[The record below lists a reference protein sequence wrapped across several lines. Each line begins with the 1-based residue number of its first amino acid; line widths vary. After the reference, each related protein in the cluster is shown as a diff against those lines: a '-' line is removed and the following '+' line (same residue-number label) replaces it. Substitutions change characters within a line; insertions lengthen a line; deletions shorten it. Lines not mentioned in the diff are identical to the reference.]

1 MSIRVTYYKGVLSYP
16 SVAASSLPHTK
27 HLPHSSTSR
36 SEILPR
42 PSMKTHIHHPH
53 PNSQSYYDYYQHSQQ
68 SQQQHQLQ
76 DMPSKINAPNSIPP
90 HPSHVPCRG
99 YDSDSTSPDS
109 GASFSP
115 GMGSASGADPLLH
128 SHPASSFPH
137 SNVQGSRTR
146 SMTLPHSM
154 RFHQEKS
161 SVSKGQESVFTH
173 DRERERERERVRV
186 KEGGEI
192 PERKRLAWHDQ
203 RKGDEIKGKT
213 EEEDWVSWVK
223 EQNLP
228 ALYQVGVSN
237 QRQPQDQW
245 RGKEDERGQKTGK
258 GAPECGSMSDEST
271 TTPRSPV
278 NFQNSA
284 PPSSIV
290 ASPLATHRTHPSF
303 EPHPPTS
310 LSFSLSQGSSLP
322 HSPSSPPLPHSN
334 QKKRPN
340 HVHFSSLSQ
349 NAYMSS
355 PLYIRKPAFK
365 DSVTPSTYKVRSQ
378 PVAEVLDGRGEC
390 QSPLPRVT
398 PTQGNPNHFSDTEE
412 ESQSQV
418 QSAFRKPQVY
428 RQTSQPSHLVS
439 PTRCPPAEYPNRRL
453 AELHLS
459 PPSNPPDNH
468 LPSHPLSHVKLSP
481 SHTHSS
487 IPNAHS
493 SHPPFPHSQPPPP
506 PSSLPLSHSTPHM
519 AGFDPVDTSSP
530 LSPHYHF
537 QHSQLPQQGQ
547 PRMGVVNHQ
556 RGVANTEIGVVSMT
570 TSTSLSDQNTNHQ
583 TTKERAGKEDEESD
597 TEDEEEPEGEGEED
611 NESYY
616 ENLTA
621 VQMLELLS
629 KIGDPKCTVK
639 KLE

>member
-1 MSIRVTYYKGVLSYP
+1 MPYLP
-16 SVAASSLPHTK
+16 SVAASSLLPHTK

-42 PSMKTHIHHPH
+42 PSMKTHAHHPH

-68 SQQQHQLQ
+68 SQQSHQLQ
-76 DMPSKINAPNSIPP
+76 DTPSKISAPNSIPP
-90 HPSHVPCRG
+90 HSSHVPCRG

-115 GMGSASGADPLLH
+115 GMGSANGADPLLH
-128 SHPASSFPH
+128 SHPAASFPH
-137 SNVQGSRTR
+137 SNVQGPRTR

-161 SVSKGQESVFTH
+161 SISKGQESVFTH
-173 DRERERERERVRV
+173 DRERESEGERVR
-186 KEGGEI
+186 EGGEI

-203 RKGDEIKGKT
+203 RKGDEIKEKT

-228 ALYQVGVSN
+228 TLYQVGVSP
-237 QRQPQDQW
+237 QRQSQDQW
-245 RGKEDERGQKTGK
+245 KGKEDERGQKAGK
-258 GAPECGSMSDEST
+258 GAPECGSVSDER

-278 NFQNSA
+278 NFQNSV

-303 EPHPPTS
+303 EPNPPTS

-322 HSPSSPPLPHSN
+322 HSALSPPLPHSN
-334 QKKRPN
+334 QKKRPQ

-365 DSVTPSTYKVRSQ
+365 DTVTPSTYKVNSQ
-378 PVAEVLDGRGEC
+378 PVSDVLDGRGEC

-398 PTQGNPNHFSDTEE
+398 PTEGDPQHFSDTEE
-412 ESQSQV
+412 ESQTQL
-418 QSAFRKPQVY
+418 QSAFRTPQVY
-428 RQTSQPSHLVS
+428 RQSSQPSHLVS
-439 PTRCPPAEYPNRRL
+439 PTRRPPAEYPNRRL

-459 PPSNPPDNH
+459 PPSNPPDH
-468 LPSHPLSHVKLSP
+468 LPSHPLSHVKSPP
-481 SHTHSS
+481 SHHSS

-493 SHPPFPHSQPPPP
+493 SHPPFSHSQPHPP
-506 PSSLPLSHSTPHM
+506 PSSLPLSHSTPHI
-519 AGFDPVDTSSP
+519 AGFDPVDSSSP
-530 LSPHYHF
+530 LSPHSHF
-537 QHSQLPQQGQ
+537 QHGQLPQQSQ

-556 RGVANTEIGVVSMT
+556 RGVANTEIGVISMT
-570 TSTSLSDQNTNHQ
+570 TGTSISDQNSNHR
-583 TTKERAGKEDEESD
+583 TTKERAKEDDESN
-597 TEDEEEPEGEGEED
+597 TEDEEAEGEEGEEED

-616 ENLTA
+616 DNLTA

-629 KIGDPKCTVK
+629 KIGDPKCTIK